1 MPAEKVTTVLGEI
14 SPEALGFCQMHEH
27 IMLRKGVPALL
38 DPALM
43 ADDIEKSTQELS
55 LLRAAGGCTVVD
67 AQPIGCGR
75 MAAELAEASRRSG
88 ITVIASTGFHVRR
101 FYPSEHWLF
110 DMTETDL
117 EKLFCRE
124 ITDGMYENCDLVF
137 SGEAT
142 KHRAGIVKAALEER
156 GLGKTERKLFA
167 AAAFAARCCNV
178 PLMIH
183 TDRDSNPLE
192 LMDYLLSCDLPPEQM
207 IFCHLDRTMPN
218 GNVAKTLCAEGAYL
232 EYDTIGRF
240 KYHSDKEEIRRIEEI
255 LDAGWVKRLL
265 LSLDTTYRRM
275 LSYGGD
281 IGLNY
286 LLQTFLPAMHNSGIS
301 EAVLERI
308 MRKNPKEV
316 FGS

>member
-1 MPAEKVTTVLGEI
+1 
-14 SPEALGFCQMHEH
+14 
-27 IMLRKGVPALL
+27 
-38 DPALM
+38 
-43 ADDIEKSTQELS
+43 
-55 LLRAAGGCTVVD
+55 
-67 AQPIGCGR
+67 
-75 MAAELAEASRRSG
+75 
-88 ITVIASTGFHVRR
+88 
-101 FYPSEHWLF
+101 
-110 DMTETDL
+110 
-117 EKLFCRE
+117 
-124 ITDGMYENCDLVF
+124 
-137 SGEAT
+137 
-142 KHRAGIVKAALEER
+142 
-156 GLGKTERKLFA
+156 
-167 AAAFAARCCNV
+167 
-178 PLMIH
+178 MIH

-265 LSLDTTYRRM
+265 LSLDTTNRRM